1 MPLIG
6 SVVIFKNAE
15 PGSFLALAKN
25 GAIGNPAPDILN
37 GVLEYGIMST
47 DALSPLMYWSTQSG
61 MPVLTNLVPVTK
73 LASLNT
79 KLDILFEVPFSR
91 SFWVS

>member
-1 MPLIG
+1 MPWIG

-15 PGSFLALAKN
+15 PGSFFALAKN
-25 GAIGNPAPDILN
+25 GAIGNPVPDILN

-47 DALSPLMYWSTQSG
+47 DALSPTMYWSTHSG